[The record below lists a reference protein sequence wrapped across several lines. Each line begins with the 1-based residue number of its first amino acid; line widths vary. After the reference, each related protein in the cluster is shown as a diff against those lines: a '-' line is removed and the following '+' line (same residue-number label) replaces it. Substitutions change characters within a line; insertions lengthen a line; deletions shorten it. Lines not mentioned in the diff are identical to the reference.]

1 MKSSSR
7 PGFLTSFWD
16 FFTRPNSLS
25 AAVLW
30 VLDLM
35 NVAAAVK
42 ITGLKAFLSGT
53 AGDNQGLKDSPAV
66 AVPIF

>member
-1 MKSSSR
+1 MID
-7 PGFLTSFWD
+7 GAVN

-35 NVAAAVK
+35 NVAAAG
-42 ITGLKAFLSGT
+42 ISLGM
-53 AGDNQGLKDSPAV
+53 AV
-66 AVPIF
+66 EKKGI